1 MEFKERIQWFL
12 YWPVQI
18 IYRNSSAADFIPIMT
33 SFGKSKIH
41 CKIPLHCNI
50 KSHLVHEYYHLSIKG
65 FVITS

>member
-1 MEFKERIQWFL
+1 MEFKERIQFNGFSTGQFKL
-12 YWPVQI
+12 Y
-18 IYRNSSAADFIPIMT
+18 NSSAADFIPIMT